1 MTASIGSSDFDEGGS
16 GGLVLFGRQ
25 IPAKILGIVLGAV
38 GAIGAGFLF
47 VNNIQPG
54 FDNITKLEGD
64 INAKTAS
71 IGQKTQQVNSKG
83 DLSQKI
89 DAAKERNRSV
99 LALLPSSDNI
109 DTLVRDLSARF
120 PATVSLS
127 NGSTSIEI
135 KNVLEEI
142 RPAAAVTAAASAGA
156 QYQTRTFNVQF
167 TAPYPDAIKIMQN
180 LELLKPQLVVK
191 NIKMIKST
199 NVKLTPVANS
209 KVTPE
214 RQKAILATLPPLL
227 TISFLLEAYVPFSEA
242 EIKAAEAAK
251 APAPV
256 APAKK

>member
-16 GGLVLFGRQ
+16 GGLILFGRQ

-38 GAIGAGFLF
+38 GVIGAGFLF

-64 INAKTAS
+64 IAAKNTS

-83 DLSQKI
+83 DLNQKI
-89 DAAKERNRSV
+89 DAAKQRNQSV

-142 RPAAAVTAAASAGA
+142 RPAAAVTAAVSAGA

-214 RQKAILATLPPLL
+214 QQRAILATLPPLL

>member
-16 GGLVLFGRQ
+16 GGLILFGRQ
-25 IPAKILGIVLGAV
+25 IPAKILGIVLGAIGV
-38 GAIGAGFLF
+38 IGAGFLY

-64 INAKTAS
+64 ITAKNTS

-89 DAAKERNRSV
+89 DAAKQRNQAV

-142 RPAAAVTAAASAGA
+142 RPAAATAVAAGAGA

-214 RQKAILATLPPLL
+214 QQRAILATLPPLL

-256 APAKK
+256 APAK